1 MEFNATDPIDVAFSA
16 HDEVTVGD
24 RPELPGC
31 IVTSCRNNV
40 FLWVVAERSNSHQ
53 VPLER
58 LAEGQM
64 RAYSLEGLI
73 KSWVVS
79 LTSWNRSRL
88 VCLILEL
95 CSRSRRSLC
104 IRGSHRF
111 C

>member
-1 MEFNATDPIDVAFSA
+1 MELNSADPIDMAFAA

-31 IVTSCRNNV
+31 IVTSCRNDV

-64 RAYSLEGLI
+64 RAHSLEGLV

-79 LTSWNRSRL
+79 LASWNRGRL
-88 VCLILEL
+88 VSLILEL
-95 CSRSRRSLC
+95 CSSS
-104 IRGSHRF
+104 
-111 C
+111 